1 MASDDLA
8 SAEAQWREQFAAM
21 QAALADLKL
30 PVDPQPHDGDV
41 TDEELEG
48 YSSADGGQ
56 DVWDFISEEDD
67 EGDRV
72 LHTARLGTG
81 SRDSQI
87 AIAKDVSDLL
97 HFLVSGLCI
106 VIDSM
111 LIQD

>member
-1 MASDDLA
+1 MHHRKL
-8 SAEAQWREQFAAM
+8 RV
-21 QAALADLKL
+21 LKERL
-30 PVDPQPHDGDV
+30 Q
-41 TDEELEG
+41 
-48 YSSADGGQ
+48 
-56 DVWDFISEEDD
+56 EDD